1 MNLSFIIL
9 IASAAIVLFAGMM
22 WVVTGEPNP
31 SDDWASPIPKMTAKL
46 VEQYAYAGGTNAEIA
61 DRFLSDEAHI
71 ADRYRHILRS
81 VRAQRKIHIRSLQFD
96 LAKKLN
102 ASMLIWMGR
111 NDLGQSTDPPPPEE
125 PMPEFD
131 AE

>member
-1 MNLSFIIL
+1 MNLSFLIL
-9 IASAAIVLFAGMM
+9 FAAAAIVLFAGMV
-22 WVVTGEPNP
+22 WAVTGESNP
-31 SDDWASPIPKMTAKL
+31 SDDWASPIPRMTAKL
-46 VEQYAYAGGTNAEIA
+46 VEQLAYAGGTNAEIA
-61 DRFLSDEAHI
+61 DRFLSSEAFV
-71 ADRYRHILRS
+71 ARRYGNVLRS

-111 NDLGQSTDPPPPEE
+111 NDLGQSNDPPAPEE
-125 PMPEFD
+125 PLPEFD